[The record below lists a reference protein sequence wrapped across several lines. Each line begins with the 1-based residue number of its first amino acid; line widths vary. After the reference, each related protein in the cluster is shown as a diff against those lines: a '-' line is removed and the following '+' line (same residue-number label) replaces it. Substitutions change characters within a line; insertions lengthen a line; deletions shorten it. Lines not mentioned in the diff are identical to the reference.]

1 MISKIGVEDRKY
13 NNPYMSMQNN
23 NSTAEHPSFKE
34 GGLWALTLQ
43 GIQECERILWSM
55 LR

>member
-13 NNPYMSMQNN
+13 NNPYMSMRNN
-23 NSTAEHPSFKE
+23 NSTVEHPSFKA

-43 GIQECERILWSM
+43 GIQECEKY
-55 LR
+55 LRVIAQ